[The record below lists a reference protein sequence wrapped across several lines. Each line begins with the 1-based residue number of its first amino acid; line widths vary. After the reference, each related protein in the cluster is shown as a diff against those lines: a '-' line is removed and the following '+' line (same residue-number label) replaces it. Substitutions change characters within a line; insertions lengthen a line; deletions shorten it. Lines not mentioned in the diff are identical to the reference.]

1 MLKCYI
7 CETEVVNLDAHFIE
21 CHNLEN
27 DFDLEE
33 NQEECDKTIHED
45 NQNQENTQRHF
56 CYLKRCKGG
65 CEFNPTL
72 KKIPA
77 ESPDA
82 QNKSVQGT
90 KKTVTI
96 KFMTPGQIKHL
107 KTSYVLNKYCTP
119 EERIK
124 LSQLSG
130 LPELSI
136 QNWFQRQR
144 HRDKV
149 VEKSEVGNEGQTDY
163 KCNSCETS
171 FSNATFLKI
180 HSKEVHGSNCH
191 LCLSLI
197 HI

>member
-7 CETEVVNLDAHFIE
+7 CETEVVNLDAHVIE

-33 NQEECDKTIHED
+33 NESS
-45 NQNQENTQRHF
+45 QENITTERHF
-56 CYLKRCKGG
+56 CYLKKCKGG

-72 KKIPA
+72 DKIQA

-96 KFMTPGQIKHL
+96 KFMTPEQIKYL
-107 KTSYVLNKYCTP
+107 KTSYAINKYCTS

-124 LSQLSG
+124 LSQLSSV
-130 LPELSI
+130 PERSI
-136 QNWFQRQR
+136 QMWFWRQR
-144 HRDKV
+144 HKEKDKSV
-149 VEKSEVGNEGQTDY
+149 QDTKKKGKQKRVKPRGRISYTPEQIKYY
-163 KCNSCETS
+163 KE
-171 FSNATFLKI
+171 FYQYMRYI
-180 HSKEVHGSNCH
+180 HNQKLLDIVYSMK
-191 LCLSLI
+191 
-197 HI
+197 